1 MVNSK
6 NIIAGLGVV
15 AGLGVAMLPLT
26 SYAADEQSVSHMVR
40 ATVDE
45 VFTLTV
51 ESNKDL
57 DGTDVSKTL
66 SISKDSADTSLEHT
80 VTVAGNLY
88 KGYDLTLS
96 SVDSNTDLKFV
107 KDATAALDSA
117 DRYDTNTKIPTGATV
132 KAGTSAWG
140 YKTKEGSDSY
150 PSGDTTWTTIK
161 AATSADTLKSNSNAS
176 HASFNDIVNVS
187 YGVSASAT
195 QAAGVYEAQVIY
207 KATPK
212 I

>member
-26 SYAADEQSVSHMVR
+26 SYAADEQAVSHMVR
-40 ATVDE
+40 ATVNE

-51 ESNKDL
+51 ESNEDL
-57 DGTDVSKTL
+57 DGIDVSKTL

-80 VTVAGNLY
+80 ITVAGNLY
-88 KGYDLTLS
+88 KGYDLTLGS
-96 SVDSNTDLKFV
+96 ASANTDLKFV

-117 DRYDTNTKIPTGATV
+117 DRYDTNTKIPTGSTV

-140 YKTKEGSDSY
+140 YKVKESGSY
-150 PSGDTTWTTIK
+150 PSGDSNWVTIK
-161 AATSADTLKSNSNAS
+161 AAASADNLKSNSNTG
-176 HASFNDIVNVS
+176 HTSFSDTVNVS

-195 QAAGVYEAQVIY
+195 QAAGVYEAQVTY

-212 I
+212 V